1 MIDQPVDLA
10 TRAAIIDLLT
20 SRAGSLMYPGDEKS
34 KPFPLVLSWYRTEGL
49 EPDAAEASMTL
60 TKLHMTAIVHL
71 IETDGA
77 STIVPNAELAELRAA
92 AAANE
97 TLRHRTPRIYCQCGA
112 DLGKLHIAD
121 FDTDHPKVYGP
132 AFIKHI
138 HGLSPECAVGH
149 RSA

>member
-1 MIDQPVDLA
+1 M
-10 TRAAIIDLLT
+10 TNTAIIDLLT

-34 KPFPLVLSWYRTEGL
+34 KPFPFVPPMYRTDGHDPEM
-49 EPDAAEASMTL
+49 AEAINTL
-60 TKLHMTAIVHL
+60 AKLHMTAIVHL

-77 STIVPNAELAELRAA
+77 STIVPNAELQQLRAA

-97 TLRHRTPRIYCQCGA
+97 TLRHRQPTISCNCGVP
-112 DLGKLHIAD
+112 LGKLNITD

-132 AFIKHI
+132 AFIKHM

-149 RSA
+149 RQ